1 MMKNRS
7 GACWAG
13 LAGAMAKE
21 MGLSDDQAQGIR
33 MAGMIHD
40 RGKISVLTD
49 ILTKPARLT
58 HIEFALIKT
67 HAQVGYDILKE
78 IEFPWP
84 IARMVHQHHEKMDG
98 SGYPLGLSG
107 EDILPGARI
116 LCIADV
122 VEAMASHRPYRP
134 ALGLDKAMEEIS
146 ANSGKRYDPEAA
158 KACLRLIGKKGFT
171 FDR

>member
-1 MMKNRS
+1 
-7 GACWAG
+7 
-13 LAGAMAKE
+13 MAKE

-98 SGYPLGLSG
+98 SGYPLGKQVIMHFS
-107 EDILPGARI
+107 
-116 LCIADV
+116 
-122 VEAMASHRPYRP
+122 
-134 ALGLDKAMEEIS
+134 
-146 ANSGKRYDPEAA
+146 
-158 KACLRLIGKKGFT
+158 
-171 FDR
+171 